1 MADACLKS
9 RQPNWKNDPKG
20 ARICLIAPE
29 HPVVPQRRMDVRM
42 PAGITTKIRI
52 LAVDDHPVLREGLAA
67 MIEAESDMEMVAEAG
82 AGREAIA
89 LFEAHLPDVT
99 LIDLKL
105 PDIHGIAVMQ
115 TLRARHPEARFIV
128 LTTYLGD
135 VQAQRAMQAG
145 ASGFLL
151 KATLRRDLID
161 SIRAVHAGQRLIQPE
176 VANELA
182 LHISDG
188 SLTER
193 EIDVLKLVAK
203 GHSNKLVADRLNIR
217 EDTVKGHVRNILYK
231 LKAND
236 RTHAVTIALQRG
248 FFEL

>member
-1 MADACLKS
+1 MNSISGPTADVSGKGMTNQMALT
-9 RQPNWKNDPKG
+9 RGP
-20 ARICLIAPE
+20 R
-29 HPVVPQRRMDVRM
+29 
-42 PAGITTKIRI
+42 IRI
-52 LAVDDHPVLREGLAA
+52 LAVDDHPVLREGLTA
-67 MIEAESDMEMVAEAG
+67 MIESEGDMEMVAEAG
-82 AGREAIA
+82 TGREAIA

-105 PDIHGIAVMQ
+105 PDIHGIEVMQ
-115 TLRARHPEARFIV
+115 TLRARHPKARFIV

-182 LHISDG
+182 LHISDD

-193 EIDVLKLVAK
+193 EIDVLKLIAR
-203 GHSNKLVADRLNIR
+203 GHSNKLVADRLKIR

>member
-1 MADACLKS
+1 
-9 RQPNWKNDPKG
+9 
-20 ARICLIAPE
+20 
-29 HPVVPQRRMDVRM
+29 MDLRV
-42 PAGITTKIRI
+42 PAGSATKIRI

-67 MIEAESDMEMVAEAG
+67 MIESQGDMEMVAEAG
-82 AGREAIA
+82 TGREAIA

-105 PDIHGIAVMQ
+105 PDIHGIEVMQ

-151 KATLRRDLID
+151 KATLRRDLLN
-161 SIRAVHAGQRLIQPE
+161 SIRAVHAGERLIQPE

-182 LHISDG
+182 LHISDD

-193 EIDVLKLVAK
+193 EIEVLQLIAR

-231 LKAND
+231 LRAND

>member
-1 MADACLKS
+1 LFSIQLRETWCAAMQVMPL
-9 RQPNWKNDPKG
+9 P
-20 ARICLIAPE
+20 IPE
-29 HPVVPQRRMDVRM
+29 
-42 PAGITTKIRI
+42 KIRI

-67 MIEAESDMEMVAEAG
+67 MIASEGDLELVGEAST
-82 AGREAIA
+82 GREAIA
-89 LFEAHLPDVT
+89 LFEVHLPDVT

-105 PDIHGIAVMQ
+105 PDLGGIEVMQ
-115 TLRARHPEARFIV
+115 AVRARHPGARFIV

-145 ASGFLL
+145 AAGFLL

-161 SIRAVHAGQRLIQPE
+161 SIRAIHAGLRLIQPE

-182 LHISDG
+182 LHISDD

-193 EIDVLKLVAK
+193 EIQVLKLIAR
-203 GHSNKLVADRLNIR
+203 GHSNKLVADRLKIR
-217 EDTVKGHVRNILYK
+217 EDTVKGHVRNILSK

>member
-1 MADACLKS
+1 MEL
-9 RQPNWKNDPKG
+9 
-20 ARICLIAPE
+20 
-29 HPVVPQRRMDVRM
+29 VPPQ
-42 PAGITTKIRI
+42 KIRI

-67 MIEAESDMEMVAEAG
+67 MIESESDLEMVAEAG
-82 AGREAIA
+82 TGREAIE
-89 LFEAHLPDVT
+89 LFEAYLPDVT

-105 PDIHGIAVMQ
+105 PDIHGINVIR
-115 TLRARHPEARFIV
+115 TLRANHPDARFIV

-135 VQAQRAMQAG
+135 IQAQRAMKAG

-151 KATLRRDLID
+151 KATLRRDLLN

-182 LHISDG
+182 LHTSDE

-193 EIDVLKLVAK
+193 EIEVLKLIAQ
-203 GHSNKLVADRLNIR
+203 GCSNKLVADRLRIR

>member
-1 MADACLKS
+1 
-9 RQPNWKNDPKG
+9 
-20 ARICLIAPE
+20 
-29 HPVVPQRRMDVRM
+29 MDVRM
-42 PAGITTKIRI
+42 PAESGTKIRI

-67 MIEAESDMEMVAEAG
+67 MIAGEYDLELVGEAG
-82 AGREAIA
+82 TGREAIA

-105 PDIHGIAVMQ
+105 PDIPGIEVMQ
-115 TLRARHPEARFIV
+115 TVRVRHPEARFIV

-182 LHISDG
+182 LHISDD

-193 EIDVLKLVAK
+193 EIDVLKLIAR
-203 GHSNKLVADRLNIR
+203 GHSNKLVADRLKIR

>member
-1 MADACLKS
+1 MAL
-9 RQPNWKNDPKG
+9 
-20 ARICLIAPE
+20 ARGP
-29 HPVVPQRRMDVRM
+29 R
-42 PAGITTKIRI
+42 IRI
-52 LAVDDHPVLREGLAA
+52 LAVDDHPALREGLTA
-67 MIEAESDMEMVAEAG
+67 MIESEGDMEMVAEAG
-82 AGREAIA
+82 TGREAIA

-105 PDIHGIAVMQ
+105 PDIHGIEVMQ
-115 TLRARHPEARFIV
+115 TLRARHPKARFIV

-182 LHISDG
+182 LHISDD

-193 EIDVLKLVAK
+193 EIDVLKLIAR
-203 GHSNKLVADRLNIR
+203 GHSNKLVADRLKIR

>member
-1 MADACLKS
+1 MTLAFG
-9 RQPNWKNDPKG
+9 P
-20 ARICLIAPE
+20 
-29 HPVVPQRRMDVRM
+29 
-42 PAGITTKIRI
+42 GIRV
-52 LAVDDHPVLREGLAA
+52 LAIDDHPALREGLAA
-67 MIEAESDMEMVAEAG
+67 MIESEADMEIVAEAG
-82 AGREAIA
+82 TGREAIA
-89 LFEAHLPDVT
+89 LFEAHLPDIT

-105 PDIHGIAVMQ
+105 PDIHGIEVMQ
-115 TLRARHPEARFIV
+115 SLHARHPDARFIV

-135 VQAQRAMQAG
+135 VQAQRALQAG

-182 LHISDG
+182 LHISDPP
-188 SLTER
+188 LTER
-193 EIDVLKLVAK
+193 EVDVLKLIAR

-217 EDTVKGHVRNILYK
+217 EDTVKGHVRNILFK

>member
-1 MADACLKS
+1 MTCSLPRPAFEFSSKKVKNPMAL
-9 RQPNWKNDPKG
+9 
-20 ARICLIAPE
+20 
-29 HPVVPQRRMDVRM
+29 VPSN
-42 PAGITTKIRI
+42 KIRI

-67 MIEAESDMEMVAEAG
+67 MIGSEVDMELVAEAG
-82 AGREAIA
+82 TGREAIA

-105 PDIHGIAVMQ
+105 PDVHGIEVMQ
-115 TLRARHPEARFIV
+115 TLRDRHPEARFIV

-145 ASGFLL
+145 ASSFLL
-151 KATLRRDLID
+151 KATLRRDLLD

-182 LHISDG
+182 LHISDE
-188 SLTER
+188 SLTGR
-193 EIDVLKLVAK
+193 EIDVLNLIAR
-203 GHSNKLVADRLNIR
+203 GHSNKLVADRLRIR

-248 FFEL
+248 FIEL